1 MNINMTGMV
10 RVTLKKL
17 EVNLQRESDKDGRA
31 VMVPAGGERGHLNM
45 MSNLH
50 VATEITSV
58 LPNWRLKS
66 IFKTSQLVELN
77 FRQKLSSP
85 SNKSS
90 LSMSSGCTCFYEDPE
105 IQFTP

>member
-1 MNINMTGMV
+1 MRGMV
-10 RVTLKKL
+10 RVTLKIL

-31 VMVPAGGERGHLNM
+31 VMVPTGGERGHFNL

-50 VATEITSV
+50 LATEITSV

-66 IFKTSQLVELN
+66 IFKNSQLVEGNL
-77 FRQKLSSP
+77 RQKLSSSP
-85 SNKSS
+85 NKSS
-90 LSMSSGCTCFYEDPE
+90 LSMSSSSARLYEDPE

>member
-1 MNINMTGMV
+1 MRGMV

-17 EVNLQRESDKDGRA
+17 EVNLPRESDKDDRA
-31 VMVPAGGERGHLNM
+31 VMVPAVGERGHLNM

-50 VATEITSV
+50 LATEITSV

-77 FRQKLSSP
+77 
-85 SNKSS
+85 
-90 LSMSSGCTCFYEDPE
+90 
-105 IQFTP
+105 